1 MVARLA
7 FRPVRP
13 KDKTQEL
20 VTVEGHCSHADA
32 CPLSQIAEGCTV
44 CIKELTATP
53 DVSSRL
59 REMGLGE
66 EQQIRLISRAT
77 SIICQVCN
85 ARLGISKQLAEQVMV
100 QRVTANAK
108 PRS

>member
-1 MVARLA
+1 MK
-7 FRPVRP
+7 PN
-13 KDKTQEL
+13 DKKKETVL
-20 VTVEGHCSHADA
+20 VEGHCSHGAT
-32 CPLSQIAEGCTV
+32 CPLSHVPAGCTV

-66 EQQIRLISRAT
+66 EKHIRLISHAT

-85 ARLGISKQLAEQVMV
+85 ARLGISKKLAEQIMV
-100 QRVTANAK
+100 QPVPASPK
-108 PRS
+108 HRS